1 MTLFHDPNT
10 PHHTNTGAAGAAPQP
25 GKPKGPGRHRLKT
38 PRLAVWMLITL
49 VLLAAVFAIAPQQL
63 PVSLYKLSLVTLA
76 AVVGYWIDRSLF
88 PYARPAYLLDLQDTL
103 AEGTAPVVCDDDD
116 ACTLLVTGMGTVH
129 ADLLLQL
136 TATSMLRRAIIV
148 GCAMLAMG
156 LGA

>member
-1 MTLFHDPNT
+1 MTTTPPNR
-10 PHHTNTGAAGAAPQP
+10 PHPTIAAAAADAAR
-25 GKPKGPGRHRLKT
+25 KPRGPGRHRLKT
-38 PRLAVWMLITL
+38 PRLWVWMLITV
-49 VLLAAVFAIAPQQL
+49 VLLAAVFAVAPQQL

-103 AEGTAPVVCDDDD
+103 AEDTAPPMVCNDDD
-116 ACTLLVTGMGTVH
+116 ACAVLLTGTGTVH